1 MEKIR
6 VTNGLKHLMNLL
18 IIKILG
24 EKKKLIAIPYYQDQD
39 HIKISGMVSSMDKSS
54 GSLETGTG
62 RFRVLKVLEKNS
74 SKHEGP
80 VLENKCKRTF
90 MERKNLRAGNK

>member
-1 MEKIR
+1 
-6 VTNGLKHLMNLL
+6 MNLS
-18 IIKILG
+18 IIKFL

-90 MERKNLRAGNK
+90 MDRKNVRAGNK